1 MNKYFLFIGA
11 LFVLLLSGCEKKE
24 DPQPLSQ
31 KCSASDYAQVTIGT
45 QVWMAENYRCHK
57 YDTES
62 EAYKAGVKSVSI
74 SSVPVNTPY
83 YTDNSKIKLPDYM
96 NESHKEK
103 LGYLYNWAAA
113 VGVDDGTKQ
122 VENFTEPRQGICPN
136 GWHIPTLTEWNT
148 MINFIEVSEGKG
160 IESAGKYLKATSGWN
175 VNGNG
180 VDSYGFAV
188 LPSGF
193 SYGTNILEI
202 GFNANFWTA
211 TVGGSS
217 KEKAYKRGFSY
228 DSDRCSS
235 DTYDK
240 NIGQSVR
247 CVKN

>member
-1 MNKYFLFIGA
+1 MNKHFLFIGA

-24 DPQPLSQ
+24 DPQPLPQ
-31 KCSASDYAQVTIGT
+31 RCSASDYVQVTIGT
-45 QVWMAENYRCHK
+45 QVWMAENYRCYK

-74 SSVPVNTPY
+74 SSAQVYTPY
-83 YTDNSKIKLPDYM
+83 FTEGSRIKLPDYM
-96 NESHKEK
+96 NESHKAK
-103 LGYLYNWAAA
+103 LGYHYNWAAA
-113 VGVDDGTKQ
+113 VGVADGLKQ
-122 VENFTEPRQGICPN
+122 TENFTEPRQGICPN
-136 GWHIPTLTEWNT
+136 GWHIPTLAEWNT
-148 MINFIEVSEGKG
+148 LIDFIGVSEGKG
-160 IESAGKYLKATSGWN
+160 VDYAGKHLKTTSGWKD
-175 VNGNG
+175 NGNG

-217 KEKAYKRGFSY
+217 KEKAFKRNFTF
-228 DSDRCSS
+228 DSDLCGV